1 MKIHLAY
8 GSEGISVEVP
18 EKNLKKILTM
28 NTTSELDDPFKTIQE
43 QLEVPEGTPPLMDL
57 ARNKKSAVIVVCD
70 VTRPVPNSLILPPIL
85 KTLERAGLSKENI
98 TLLIATGL
106 HRPNLGDELR
116 RMVGDEVYKSYRIVN
131 HYARDSSSLTDLG
144 ETTTGTPVHI
154 NLLYYEADLKITTG
168 FIEPHIFAGFSGG
181 RKLICPG
188 IAGEQTIKR
197 NHSPGFLEK
206 HECREGSL
214 MENPLHLELLEI
226 AAISGCDFIIN
237 VALNEQRKITGVFAG
252 DMIQAHHTGV
262 DFVKHSVRCTV
273 AEPAD
278 IVITTSAGYPL
289 DASFYQSIK
298 GLTAALPVVKTG
310 GTIIMAASCSEG
322 LGDSS
327 FTAMIRQYPEMNRFL
342 DVILNTGEVLINQ
355 WQYEELGKVLRK
367 TDVYLYSEGIPEAD
381 RTRLP
386 VTMVRTV
393 EEGIAKAITKHGT
406 DASIVVIPKGPYILA
421 DCESK

>member
-1 MKIHLAY
+1 MKVRLAY

-18 EKNLKKILTM
+18 EKNLKNILVM
-28 NTTSELDDPFKTIQE
+28 NNTSGLGDPLKSIQE
-43 QLEVPEGTPPLMDL
+43 KLEVPEDTPSLLDI

-70 VTRPVPNSLILPPIL
+70 VTRPVPNTLILPPIL
-85 KTLERAGLSKENI
+85 QTLERAGLSREHI

-116 RMVGDEVYKSYRIVN
+116 RMVGDEIYKNYRIVN
-131 HYARDSSSLTDLG
+131 HDARDASSQIYLG
-144 ETTTGTPVHI
+144 ETTTGTPIYI
-154 NLLYYEADLKITTG
+154 NSIYYEADLKITTG

-214 MENPLHLELLEI
+214 MENPLHSELLEV
-226 AAISGCDFIIN
+226 AALAGCDFIVN

-262 DFVKHSVRCTV
+262 DFVKQSVRCTV
-273 AEPAD
+273 TEPAD

-298 GLTAALPVVKTG
+298 GLTAALPVVKQG

-322 LGDSS
+322 LGDAA
-327 FTAMIRQYPEMNRFL
+327 FTAMIRQYPEMNYFL
-342 DVILNTGEVLINQ
+342 DVIMNTDEVLINQ
-355 WQYEELGKVLRK
+355 WQYEELGKVLK
-367 TDVYLYSEGIPEAD
+367 KADVYLYSEGIPEND
-381 RTRLP
+381 RMRLP

-393 EEGIAKAITKHGT
+393 EEGIAMALQKHGT